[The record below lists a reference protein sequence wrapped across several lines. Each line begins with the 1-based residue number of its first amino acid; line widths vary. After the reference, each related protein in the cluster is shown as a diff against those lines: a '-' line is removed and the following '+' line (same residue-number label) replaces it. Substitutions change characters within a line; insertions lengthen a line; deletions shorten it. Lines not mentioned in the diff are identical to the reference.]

1 MVYGK
6 IPMELR
12 IFLRSPL
19 IEFLILPSLLL
30 SACASDPTYSPTS
43 SAVSTGNTTPVGL
56 QNQAA
61 AALIGGHVTFRG
73 ADYYSLF
80 NPQPST
86 HCAGDANTYYDPLEL
101 SSGTP
106 LVLASNLLDET
117 TTIRPSFIKNVSV
130 DITDSNLFIPPNKA
144 FSCSYGR
151 STLAP
156 IPSNCAAFDN
166 VNDTFVSIAT
176 TTDHRLLVGGAP
188 SQNPYSIPSGN
199 EIVRANALFE
209 PYSVILPPA
218 EYNLDKV
225 VFIEKVDSSTNAVTI
240 KTSGSDTVGDLITG
254 AAALTLQN
262 GYLGFIATENEDAV
276 PPYYWA
282 PRTFTSTSLTS
293 VSSPYA
299 VPNLSYDRQL
309 NVDTTN
315 GNVAITLPAAS
326 LSPGYFLLIRKTD
339 TSINTVTLTP
349 NAPDNIEDPFGTQ
362 FTSYSLTTRE
372 PEIVLLSVSYS
383 NGTDPATYYW
393 TTQNPPPVTGTE
405 VGTVAVEYAINTG
418 STTVLGNQIIL
429 VDALNS
435 HLSLTLP
442 AANASQNKTIM
453 IQRIDSS
460 DNTVTLT
467 TLDSTPDVT
476 DITLALPVVTLI
488 STSITGEPGSYFWK
502 AITGIPYRASGGY
515 NSGYYTTTNSACINS
530 GPIVS
535 NDPLVNSTLVGGV
548 YFDIDRTQL
557 GPHENLLLNITF
569 FPLGSANFPLNQTTA
584 FSVLDTPIIKV
595 HLAKIGQSGD
605 TIRSIT
611 QPRILTYGSTTQ
623 YVQTAQDFAILGSPA
638 GQIQQQQLYL
648 PIAIDPGIDRIH
660 VQRYSGNIIFIDAT
674 LFKTGYR

>member
-1 MVYGK
+1 
-6 IPMELR
+6 MELR
-12 IFLRSPL
+12 IFLRSSL
-19 IEFLILPSLLL
+19 HKFLIIPSLLL
-30 SACASDPTYSPTS
+30 SACASDPTYTPTS
-43 SAVSTGNTTPVGL
+43 TAVSTGNTTPIGL

-80 NPQPST
+80 NPQPT
-86 HCAGDANTYYDPLEL
+86 TNCAGDANTYYDPLEL
-101 SSGTP
+101 SSGSP

-117 TTIRPSFIKNVSV
+117 TTIRPSFIKNISV
-130 DITDSNLFIPPNKA
+130 DITNSNLFLPPNKA
-144 FSCSYGR
+144 FSCSYGK

-166 VNDTFVSIAT
+166 VNDTFVSVAT
-176 TTDHRLLVGGAP
+176 TTGHRLLVGGAP
-188 SQNPYSIPSGN
+188 NQNPYLLPSGN
-199 EIVRANALFE
+199 EIIRASALLE

-225 VFIEKVDSSTNAVTI
+225 VFVEKVDSSTNAVTI
-240 KTSGSDTVGDLITG
+240 KTSGSDTIGDLITG
-254 AAALTLQN
+254 ASAITLHR
-262 GYLGFIATENEDAV
+262 GYLGYIATENDDAT

-282 PRTFTSTSLTS
+282 PRTFTSSSLTFA
-293 VSSPYA
+293 SSPY
-299 VPNLSYDRQL
+299 VMPGLSYDQHL

-315 GNVAITLPAAS
+315 GNVVIPLPAAS

-339 TSINTVTLTP
+339 TSTNTVTITP
-349 NAPDNIEDPFGTQ
+349 NGSDKIEDQFGTQ

-383 NGTDPATYYW
+383 NGIAPATYYW
-393 TTQNPPPVTGTE
+393 TTQNPPPVAGSE
-405 VGTVAVEYAINTG
+405 VGTVTAEYAINTG
-418 STTVLGNQIIL
+418 SPNVLGNQIVL

-435 HLSLTLP
+435 NLSLTLP
-442 AANASQNKTIM
+442 AANSSPDKTIM
-453 IQRIDSS
+453 VQRIDSS
-460 DNTVTLT
+460 DNTVTLA
-467 TLDSTPDVT
+467 TLDSTPKVT
-476 DITLALPVVTLI
+476 DITLALPAVTLI
-488 STSITGEPGSYFWK
+488 STSMTGEPGSYFWK
-502 AITGIPYRASGGY
+502 KINEIPYQASAGY

-557 GPHENLLLNITF
+557 GPNENLLLNITF
-569 FPLGSANFPLNQTTA
+569 FPLGQANLPLNQTTA
-584 FSVLDTPIIKV
+584 FSILDTPSIKV

-623 YVQTAQDFAILGSPA
+623 YVQAAQDFSILGAPA
-638 GQIQQQQLYL
+638 GQLQQQQLYL